1 MGKVKIKRKSTLID
15 MTAMSDVTVLLLTF
29 FMLTSTFLQKEPQ
42 VVVTPSSVSEEKVPM
57 NNFVTLQVS
66 SADKSGK
73 LEDPTVTEGKVFL
86 SFAGDADSTY
96 SSSKVRAMILDEAVA
111 IYNRV
116 HPNKQITLD
125 GAQRAKFAGLNM
137 VGVNFEVLP
146 EFLSMPDLQRDKFQ
160 EELANPKVGI
170 PMERYNNDIKNEKGF
185 NQLQIWCQA
194 IRNVAGNIDD
204 VRKAGLT
211 PEELSNLVTLADA
224 IQKGEGIGV
233 KADKDTPFEVV
244 HDVFDNLQTMGLNK
258 FSLMTALKSEDEV
271 KTQQ

>member
-1 MGKVKIKRKSTLID
+1 
-15 MTAMSDVTVLLLTF
+15 
-29 FMLTSTFLQKEPQ
+29 
-42 VVVTPSSVSEEKVPM
+42 
-57 NNFVTLQVS
+57 
-66 SADKSGK
+66 
-73 LEDPTVTEGKVFL
+73 
-86 SFAGDADSTY
+86 
-96 SSSKVRAMILDEAVA
+96 
-111 IYNRV
+111 
-116 HPNKQITLD
+116 
-125 GAQRAKFAGLNM
+125 M